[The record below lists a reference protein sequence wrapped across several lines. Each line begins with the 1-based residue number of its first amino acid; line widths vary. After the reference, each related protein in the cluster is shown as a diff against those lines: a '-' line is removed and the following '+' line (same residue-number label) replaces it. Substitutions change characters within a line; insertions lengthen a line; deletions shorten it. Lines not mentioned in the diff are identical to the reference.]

1 MRVRVKLGSD
11 RVGGG
16 AASRCARRPSMFCG
30 EPIRVES
37 RPSRRKGL
45 GPLQS
50 GSVGRPN
57 VRRANNLKLR
67 GGGLHHVA
75 IAASDFERSLR
86 FYTEGL
92 GFRNVLTFPEEGQT
106 VAMLDTGDATYVEL
120 FSGGSG
126 KRPSGSILHLALR
139 TSDCDKATERA
150 RTAGGTITQEPTDVV
165 LEGDPPVPVR
175 YSFCEGPDGEQIE
188 LFQAEGL

>member
-11 RVGGG
+11 RVGGD
-16 AASRCARRPSMFCG
+16 AASRCAHRPSMFRE
-30 EPIRVES
+30 EPTWVEG
-37 RPSRRKGL
+37 RPSRRKGS

-50 GSVGRPN
+50 GSVGRPD

-75 IAASDFERSLR
+75 IEAADFDRSLR

-188 LFQAEGL
+188 LFQAEAL